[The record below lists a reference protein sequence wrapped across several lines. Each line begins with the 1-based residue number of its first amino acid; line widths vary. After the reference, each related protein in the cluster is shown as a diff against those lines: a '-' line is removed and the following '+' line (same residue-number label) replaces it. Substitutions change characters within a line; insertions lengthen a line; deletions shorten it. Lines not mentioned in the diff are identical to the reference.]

1 MKAIRKVQ
9 VRQDGAKVFVNINDD
24 TFLELE
30 WQKADELA
38 AALKA
43 CARLAEGHEKA
54 AQVLLDTAFL
64 MRSGAPFTL
73 SNDPKLLD
81 AARNAAA
88 FDKTLR
94 RQLPGGVKSQEVV
107 GLPTIL
113 RH

>member
-9 VRQDGAKVFVNINDD
+9 LRAEGARVFVNINDD

-30 WQKADELA
+30 WQKADEVA

-54 AQVLLDTAFL
+54 EQVLKDTAFL

-73 SNDPKLLD
+73 SNDPRLLD
-81 AARNAAA
+81 AAKNEAA
-88 FDKTLR
+88 FDKDLR
-94 RQLPGGVKSQEVV
+94 RQLPGGVKSREVF
-107 GLPTIL
+107 GLPTIR